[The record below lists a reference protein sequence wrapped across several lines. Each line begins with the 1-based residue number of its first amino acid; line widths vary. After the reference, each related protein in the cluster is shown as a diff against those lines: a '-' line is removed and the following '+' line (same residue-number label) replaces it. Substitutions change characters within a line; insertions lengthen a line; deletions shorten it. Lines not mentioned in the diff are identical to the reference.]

1 MQKFHVSETPKV
13 RRDTITSHVYN
24 MIRESIMTLSLK
36 PGQMLSEKE
45 YSLELGVSRTPVRES
60 FIRLDREELLHI
72 YPQRGTFVSKIRL
85 DRIREERFL
94 RSVVEREIFMQYVQ
108 NPDEKSI
115 LQLKYILDM
124 QKHAL
129 QAHDYYA
136 AMQYDNDFHNVFYDE
151 TNYPLCKSIV
161 RNYSIDYQRVRL
173 LSILGQDKIS
183 EVNTSQHDAIYDAIV
198 RKDTQRAIAVF
209 SEHLQKID
217 NEMDEIIAKYP
228 DYFVS

>member
-94 RSVVEREIFMQYVQ
+94 R
-108 NPDEKSI
+108 
-115 LQLKYILDM
+115 
-124 QKHAL
+124 
-129 QAHDYYA
+129 
-136 AMQYDNDFHNVFYDE
+136 
-151 TNYPLCKSIV
+151 
-161 RNYSIDYQRVRL
+161 
-173 LSILGQDKIS
+173 
-183 EVNTSQHDAIYDAIV
+183 
-198 RKDTQRAIAVF
+198 
-209 SEHLQKID
+209 
-217 NEMDEIIAKYP
+217 
-228 DYFVS
+228 